1 MKMVEAIVTAQS
13 LKLNLFVCKGVFTKR
28 CFRLNIKLKNM
39 LKIFN
44 ILMFNKPKRE
54 KKTNS
59 LYYNIYCVLSFY
71 IGNHSHCMGQYDPV

>member
-54 KKTNS
+54 KK
-59 LYYNIYCVLSFY
+59 LIVCIIIFIVFCLST
-71 IGNHSHCMGQYDPV
+71 

>member
-1 MKMVEAIVTAQS
+1 
-13 LKLNLFVCKGVFTKR
+13 
-28 CFRLNIKLKNM
+28 M